1 MKAPLLMF
9 KRSGEFVSVWKDAD
23 AIKKVY
29 PCLKKGRIIKC
40 AERQIPHYKDF
51 VFLYK
56 LEF

>member
-1 MKAPLLMF
+1 MAILQF
-9 KRSGEFVSVWKDAD
+9 KKTGEFVGVWKDAN

-29 PCLKKGRIIKC
+29 PNLKKGRIIKC

-51 VFLYK
+51 VFRYK